1 MGALKKVGVLFLK
14 SQYIR
19 TIVTASVSA
28 GVSAV
33 VAKGW
38 LPEELQAET
47 ITYFT
52 AAATVGINL
61 LAEHL
66 LKDGV
71 KVAQTELNKTLGAD
85 SQVEVDGVITKGGET
100 IQATATVVRQAPD
113 AIHVPKRRQPKP
125 MNGGRGSK

>member
-14 SQYIR
+14 SQYVR

-28 GVSAV
+28 GVSTV

-71 KVAQTELNKTLGAD
+71 KAGQMELNKTLAPE
-85 SQVEVDGVITKGGET
+85 SRLKVDGVPGPET
-100 IQATATVVRQAPD
+100 LQAQATVVRQAPD